1 MVTYLVVYCFNKM
14 LLVHQVDQLISE
26 FCNVAQQVCTA
37 MRTWCREDRL
47 YPKRLWEE
55 IIRTTNRRG
64 KLLEQQ
70 KRAERKHRDITQ
82 QLDRKRVCQCEL
94 DKEVFQTSCWIIFL
108 NIHLNLIALTKGAWD
123 VFLSPCPLDEG
134 RGIMSVQCNNF
145 VLP

>member
-1 MVTYLVVYCFNKM
+1 MQYGRYIMVTYLVVYCFNKM

-94 DKEVFQTSCWIIFL
+94 DKEVFQNKLLDHISEYSFKFNCSYKSRLECFFIP
-108 NIHLNLIALTKGAWD
+108 
-123 VFLSPCPLDEG
+123 LSTG
-134 RGIMSVQCNNF
+134 
-145 VLP
+145 